1 MAEVDQ
7 YGNGAQ
13 PEAKHPNKITL
24 TIVQN
29 ESVFCPVRLRLG
41 SCAVDYPNELN
52 WAIRRR
58 AMLPIGPYTLKNRFI
73 LAPMAGVSEMP
84 FRSLAFRMGAALCPT
99 ELISAQG
106 LFRINTRTLRYLRY
120 DPLVERPYSLQIF
133 GGEPEVMAQAAVI
146 GKQHGAQIIDINMGC
161 PVKKVT
167 KTGAG
172 SGLMCDPSR
181 AGLIVRL
188 IREATGLPVT
198 AKIRSGWDATNRNFL
213 QMADA
218 LGEGGVSAL
227 AVHPRTRAQGYS
239 GKADWQVIA
248 DLKRHVGSAFSIIG
262 NGDVKSVDD
271 ATRMHET
278 TGCDYV
284 MIGRGALGNP
294 WIFRELLG
302 GPKPDNTER
311 CEVVMKHFREHLV
324 FSAEARVSREVLT
337 PEQEAIRNEQAG
349 VRSFRNHLAWYAH
362 GLRGASVFRNRINTI
377 ETKAAVES
385 ALEEF
390 FLGTE
395 ADALGAATEH
405 ELDYRTAL
413 G

>member
-1 MAEVDQ
+1 
-7 YGNGAQ
+7 
-13 PEAKHPNKITL
+13 
-24 TIVQN
+24 
-29 ESVFCPVRLRLG
+29 
-41 SCAVDYPNELN
+41 
-52 WAIRRR
+52 
-58 AMLPIGPYTLKNRFI
+58 MLPIGPYTLKNRFI

-99 ELISAQG
+99 ELVSAQG

-120 DPLVERPYSLQIF
+120 DPAVERPYSLQIF
-133 GGEPEVMAQAAVI
+133 GGEPDVMAKAAVI
-146 GKQHGAQIIDINMGC
+146 GKQYGAQIIDINMGC

-172 SGLMCDPSR
+172 SGLLCDPPR
-181 AGLIVRL
+181 AAEIVKL

-198 AKIRSGWDATNRNFL
+198 AKIRSGWDATNRNYL

-218 LGEGGVSAL
+218 LGAAGVAAL

-239 GKADWQVIA
+239 GKADWAVIA
-248 DLKRHVGSAFSIIG
+248 DLKRHVGQGFPIIG
-262 NGDVKSVDD
+262 NGDVKTVDD
-271 ATRMHET
+271 ANRMVEQ

-294 WIFRELLG
+294 WLFRELLG
-302 GPKPDNTER
+302 GPKPDNAER
-311 CEVVMKHFREHLV
+311 HAVVRAHFREHLV

-337 PEQEAIRNEQAG
+337 PEQEVVRAEQAG

-362 GLRGASVFRNRINTI
+362 GLRGASHFRNTINTL
-377 ETKAAVES
+377 ETRESVEQ
-385 ALEEF
+385 ALEAF
-390 FLGTE
+390 FLG
-395 ADALGAATEH
+395 ADAGLDAAAAGSEP